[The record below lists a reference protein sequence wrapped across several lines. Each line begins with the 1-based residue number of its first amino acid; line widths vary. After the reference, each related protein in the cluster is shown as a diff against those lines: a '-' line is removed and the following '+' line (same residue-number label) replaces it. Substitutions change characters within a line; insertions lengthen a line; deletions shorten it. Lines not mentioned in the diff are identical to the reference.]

1 MFHIGMTQ
9 WIVGDEPLEVSCARL
24 KNCGYDGIE
33 LAAQPYH
40 LDAGACKRLLDKYG
54 LDCRSLC
61 GIFERQ
67 ENGRFS
73 ISGTAWISPLKWAQ
87 RL

>member
-40 LDAGACKRLLDKYG
+40 LDAGACKRLLDK
-54 LDCRSLC
+54 
-61 GIFERQ
+61 
-67 ENGRFS
+67 
-73 ISGTAWISPLKWAQ
+73 
-87 RL
+87 

>member
-33 LAAQPYH
+33 LAAV
-40 LDAGACKRLLDKYG
+40 LCAGFSMRA
-54 LDCRSLC
+54 
-61 GIFERQ
+61 GI
-67 ENGRFS
+67 
-73 ISGTAWISPLKWAQ
+73 
-87 RL
+87 

>member
-40 LDAGACKRLLDKYG
+40 LDAGQVWTG
-54 LDCRSLC
+54 LP
-61 GIFERQ
+61 
-67 ENGRFS
+67 FS
-73 ISGTAWISPLKWAQ
+73 V
-87 RL
+87 RDFR